1 MSETTEG
8 RVKELADRMS
18 KIKSLAIF
26 STDQR
31 LDQDWLDF
39 QKHSLRR
46 LYDSVVESAGSA
58 SEVGEIA
65 ENAERAAR
73 EFATLLCD
81 NPTLSTVPI
90 QDWTVPRLRRMF
102 DELDA
107 AINSLMR
114 VAGLTDVNAANGRE

>member
-39 QKHSLRR
+39 QKH
-46 LYDSVVESAGSA
+46 
-58 SEVGEIA
+58 
-65 ENAERAAR
+65 
-73 EFATLLCD
+73 
-81 NPTLSTVPI
+81 
-90 QDWTVPRLRRMF
+90 
-102 DELDA
+102 
-107 AINSLMR
+107 
-114 VAGLTDVNAANGRE
+114 